1 MSSTVRGN
9 GFIAMLANPITDQ
22 EAHENICERLWEES
36 GEITLNYEGT
46 LVIFDEYRKRS
57 LADREDIYHLTV
69 GDASAGDRQKFIDLA
84 AKFDLVIKLD
94 SILPWSAIW
103 YTGCDSP
110 QSLLTLTEFTQ
121 NLPKV

>member
-9 GFIAMLANPITDQ
+9 GFMAVLVHPITDDLAR
-22 EAHENICERLWEES
+22 EDICERLWEES

-57 LADREDIYHLTV
+57 LADREDIFHLTV

-84 AKFDLVIKLD
+84 AKFELPIKLD
-94 SILPWSAIW
+94 TILPWSAIW
-103 YTGCDSP
+103 YTGSDSP
-110 QSLLTLTEFTQ
+110 QSELTLTDFMSHVIKT
-121 NLPKV
+121 